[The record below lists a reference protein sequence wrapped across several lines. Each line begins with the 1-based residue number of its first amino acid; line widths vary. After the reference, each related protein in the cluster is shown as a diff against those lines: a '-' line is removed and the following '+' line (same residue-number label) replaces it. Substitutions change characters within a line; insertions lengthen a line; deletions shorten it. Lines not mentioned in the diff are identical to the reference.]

1 MRRLK
6 TLPFLRHNRAISYTI
21 SAIIMTA
28 MTVTLVIA
36 ASFYALQ
43 VLDQQRGQ
51 AEFEIAVKS
60 ILAFDDVLENVAWKG
75 GNGTL
80 FTRFTVEYG
89 ELRII
94 PENSSSA
101 NVINVQAIIGSNNHT
116 LYSGRSML
124 LSYYLSNRYVTF
136 GEGHEQYVLGNE
148 SALLVGSTGS
158 YGRAVVMQH
167 SGWVNVTLD
176 FRVRAMLS
184 SRIDIGGKYV
194 NYIDVW
200 VIKTEVHPSLRSYNY
215 YAYLHDFDLKARSI
229 SAQATSYN
237 YTIPSGG
244 NARLDVTV
252 GKTATNPPATFSIAQ
267 GEDVVFNVI
276 VARVQVYV

>member
-6 TLPFLRHNRAISYTI
+6 ALPFLRHNRAISYTI
-21 SAIIMTA
+21 SALI
-28 MTVTLVIA
+28 MTVTTVALVIA

-43 VLDQQRGQ
+43 VLEQQRGQ
-51 AEFEIAVKS
+51 AEFEVAVKS

-80 FTRFTVEYG
+80 STRFTVQYG

-94 PENSSSA
+94 PETSSSA
-101 NVINVQAIIGSNNHT
+101 NVIKVEAIVGSNSYT
-116 LYSGRSML
+116 LYSDRSML
-124 LSYYLSNRYVTF
+124 LSYFLSNRYVSF
-136 GEGHEQYVLGNE
+136 GEGHKQYVLGNE

-176 FRVRAMLS
+176 FRVRAMVS
-184 SRIDIGGKYV
+184 SRIYIDGKYV

-200 VIKTEVHPSLRSYNY
+200 VIKTEVLPWLRSYDY
-215 YAYLHDFDLKARSI
+215 YAYLYDFDLKARSI
-229 SAQATSYN
+229 SAQAASSR

-244 NARLDVTV
+244 NARLNVMV